1 MLQNIGFFISVK
13 HLLYLCVY
21 YLNSNNIV
29 MKKIVPVIFLFI
41 FFAFTSCE
49 GLFDTDDDGLTTKE
63 VIEGLKVALEIGTDT
78 ATSVL
83 GKTNGYYG
91 NSLLKIPLP
100 PEADIIVD
108 NLVLLPGGEE
118 LVDNVIEGI
127 NRAAESAANEAAPIF
142 KNAIT
147 GMTISDA
154 WDILNGS
161 NPAIA
166 FKSAGSFDSTAATGY
181 FQVKTYDALTDLYSP
196 KINGAL
202 DQDLLGIYSPN
213 DAWEDLTG
221 AYNEVANSA
230 TGQFLGLTPVN
241 TDIGEYCTEKA
252 LDGLF
257 CKVGE
262 EEKKIRRNP
271 FQWAIDII
279 EKVFGSVFKE

>member
-1 MLQNIGFFISVK
+1 
-13 HLLYLCVY
+13 
-21 YLNSNNIV
+21 
-29 MKKIVPVIFLFI
+29 MKKIIPVILLFA
-41 FFAFTSCE
+41 FFAFNSCE
-49 GLFDTDDDGLTTKE
+49 GLFDTDGDGLTTEE
-63 VIEGLKVALEIGTDT
+63 VIEGLKKALEIGTDT

-91 NSLLKIPLP
+91 NSLIKIPLP
-100 PEADIIVD
+100 PEAGIIVD
-108 NLVLLPGGEE
+108 NLSLLPVGEE
-118 LVDNVIEGI
+118 LVEDVIKGI

-154 WDILNGS
+154 WDILNGN
-161 NPAIA
+161 NPAVA
-166 FKSAGSFDSTAATGY
+166 VKSAESFDSTAATGY
-181 FQVKTYDALTDLYSP
+181 FKVKTYNALTDLYSP

-202 DQDLLGIYSPN
+202 EQDLLRINYSPY

-221 AYNEVANSA
+221 AYNLVANSTA
-230 TGQFLGLTPVN
+230 GQLLGLTPVT

-257 CKVGE
+257 YKVGE

-271 FQWAIDII
+271 FQWAIGII
-279 EKVFGSVFKE
+279 EKVFGSVFRE